1 VTIKRVSFTIG
12 GGALLV
18 LAAIPLGITAAWLY
32 EAHER
37 EQAIRAAMDRHP
49 AGKGLRS

>member
-1 VTIKRVSFTIG
+1 MTIKRVSFTIG

-18 LAAIPLGITAAWLY
+18 LAAIPLAFVSAWLY

-37 EQAIRAAMDRHP
+37 AAAIRAAS
-49 AGKGLRS
+49 GQRS